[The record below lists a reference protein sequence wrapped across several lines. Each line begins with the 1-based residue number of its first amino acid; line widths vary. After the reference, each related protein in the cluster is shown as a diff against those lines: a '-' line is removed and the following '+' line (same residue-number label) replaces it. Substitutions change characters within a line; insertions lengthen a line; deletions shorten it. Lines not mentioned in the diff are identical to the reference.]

1 MHKLGLIMCKSHV
14 IGVFMPPKLHNF
26 LFQAFD
32 AFLSSTQFRYRL
44 FPFPCDKIHAWFSK
58 HLMYRWPLLNRHQ
71 VNDWLVSNIMRGK
84 YQKNDQLVYDLF
96 DPDRD
101 VIAIWTGSEAGNS
114 EIRFIFMA
122 QYTQFDLDLFWNFY
136 VLFARNT
143 LSIYVC
149 ISKRR

>member
-32 AFLSSTQFRYRL
+32 AFLSSTRFRYRL

-58 HLMYRWPLLNRHQ
+58 YLMYRWPLLNRHQ

-84 YQKNDQLVYDLF
+84 YQNYLTQIETWLLYEQDQRLATVKFGIYLWHN
-96 DPDRD
+96 
-101 VIAIWTGSEAGNS
+101 IHNLTWIYS
-114 EIRFIFMA
+114 EISTCFLLETRY
-122 QYTQFDLDLFWNFY
+122 QYM
-136 VLFARNT
+136 FA
-143 LSIYVC
+143 
-149 ISKRR
+149 